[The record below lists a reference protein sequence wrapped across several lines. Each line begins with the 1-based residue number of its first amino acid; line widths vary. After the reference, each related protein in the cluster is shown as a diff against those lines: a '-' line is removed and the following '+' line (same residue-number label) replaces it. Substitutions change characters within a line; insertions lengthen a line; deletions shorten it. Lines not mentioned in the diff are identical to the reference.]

1 MIAEELM
8 IGDWVHLPS
17 IMSDEVFPIQV
28 YEILND
34 GVKYICGGKKMQVR
48 YEQIQPIPLTV
59 EILEKNGFEKFPF
72 HHIKNQHVWSF
83 HQDMRIFV
91 DLSTRKLNDNPVNGW
106 SISISS
112 TCTSEMIHKIDYVHE
127 LQHALKFS
135 KIDKKIEL

>member
-1 MIAEELM
+1 MKAEELM
-8 IGDWVHLPS
+8 IGDWVQLPS

-48 YEQIQPIPLTV
+48 FEHINPIPLTQD
-59 EILEKNGFEKFPF
+59 ILEKNGFEKFPF
-72 HHIKNQHVWSF
+72 HHIKNKHVWSF
-83 HQDMRIFV
+83 HQDMKTFV
-91 DLSTRKLNDNPVNGW
+91 DLTTRKLNDNTVDGW

-127 LQHALKFS
+127 LQHTLKFC